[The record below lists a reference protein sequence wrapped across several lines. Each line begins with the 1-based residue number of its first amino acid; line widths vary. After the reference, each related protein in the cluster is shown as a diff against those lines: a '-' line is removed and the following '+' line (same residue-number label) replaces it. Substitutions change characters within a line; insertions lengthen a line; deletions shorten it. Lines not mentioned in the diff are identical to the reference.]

1 MTQHKKYV
9 RRDEPTVAKPILR
22 PVIATYKRQGRIPKR
37 KQKVVPTSTTEH
49 DFNNPTI
56 FTPLVISLK
65 GLDMTREKEDSEQNA
80 NGLGKTGSYIGVT
93 IMTTKENNST
103 HDPGIAYPFG
113 VECSDHATSKED
125 TINIINSINGVLE
138 IGEGMVMDGGP

>member
-9 RRDEPTVAKPILR
+9 RRDEPTIAKPILK

-56 FTPLVISLK
+56 FMPLVFSLK

-80 NGLGKTGSYIGVT
+80 NGLGKTGSYVGVT
-93 IMTTKENNST
+93 TMTTKENNST

-125 TINIINSINGVLE
+125 TINIINSINRVLE